1 MHGRRTLSLMAFVG
15 PSLHATLHSD
25 GIHDEKTR
33 VSAEIV

>member
-15 PSLHATLHSD
+15 PSLYAILHPD